1 MPEEAPVTKALDVL
15 PCCSTSTPNALSQEA
30 SYERELSLFFI
41 GLEMLDEKK
50 KARFL
55 LYLLSLK
62 KSHNENQETTPDELQ
77 NNAA

>member
-1 MPEEAPVTKALDVL
+1 MSEK
-15 PCCSTSTPNALSQEA
+15 TPNALSQEA
-30 SYERELSLFFI
+30 SYKRELSLFFI

-62 KSHNENQETTPDELQ
+62 KTHSENQETTPDELQ